1 MSLSEIRNVVLLF
14 SNPLFSGENSLP
26 TTVIRN
32 ITAVASQLAFES
44 QISTNLTTLTT
55 TNAETLNG
63 AIQGLLYV
71 PTIDSSDPCSE
82 DQFDPS
88 IGLPRNVTQRSNLPP
103 TNYKLIALAPWFSK
117 ECTQAYL
124 QAARYDPV
132 KGFIFYKPNNSTH
145 KPQDVDEPIWDL
157 DDGGA
162 WIKQNKFPIFAIPG
176 REGKRLVRKLA
187 QYSGS
192 IEQVPFGEEILDAFG
207 PNPRDYVRIWTELTM
222 HDTKSM
228 PALWTFFV
236 IVIGAL
242 LFIIFCVSVF
252 MHLLQRQRRKTLA
265 TRVKQGEVDLEAMGI
280 ARVMVPEEHVK
291 SFPLYTYQSE
301 SERMSGPST
310 PGSIRSS
317 RRAERVASSVIS
329 ISGRSSRSS
338 LAGSEC
344 STIATNYQP
353 QCQIC
358 LESFKNRVSVIR
370 QLPCYHIFHPECID
384 EFLTG
389 NSSLCPV
396 CQQCM
401 LPRGYCPKITNAM
414 VRRERAMRRLRGTV
428 DVEIDSADD
437 KGKGKLF
444 SKHLFSD
451 LITPSNTSSA
461 IPLSPVKSPEPTKQ
475 NVVESPDSAPVPGDN
490 GDAQT
495 AEPRTT
501 EPDSPRDPDAI
512 SQPSQTPPMAV
523 TESEDTV
530 SALPPIAHNKK
541 SRRKKPRKLKLGPM
555 EGTPLSDHQ
564 PDGRKSPSDLARARM
579 KHLAR
584 PLDDEQDRPMCKWQQ
599 MSSTPF
605 RYLKVN

>member
-14 SNPLFSGENSLP
+14 SNPLFNGEDSLP

-32 ITAVASQLAFES
+32 ITAIASQLAFES

-63 AIQGLLYV
+63 VIQGLLYV
-71 PTIDSSDPCSE
+71 PTIASGNSCAE
-82 DQFDPS
+82 DQYDPS
-88 IGLPRNVTQRSNLPP
+88 IGLPRNVTRRSNLPP

-132 KGFIFYKPNNSTH
+132 KAFIFYKPNNSTN

-162 WIKQNKFPIFAIPG
+162 WVQQNKFPIFAIPG
-176 REGKRLVRKLA
+176 REGKKLVRKLA

-192 IEQVPFGEEILDAFG
+192 IDDIPFGDDIVDAFG
-207 PNPRDYVRIWTELTM
+207 PNPRDYVRIWTELSM

-242 LFIIFCVSVF
+242 LFIIFCVSIF
-252 MHLLQRQRRKTLA
+252 MHLLQRQRRKSLA
-265 TRVKQGEVDLEAMGI
+265 LRVKRGDVDLEAMGI
-280 ARVMVPEEHVK
+280 ARVMVPEEHIK

-301 SERMSGPST
+301 SERMNGPST

-317 RRAERVASSVIS
+317 RQPTNADRSISSVVS

-384 EFLTG
+384 EFLTR
-389 NSSLCPV
+389 NSSLCPI
-396 CQQCM
+396 CQHCM
-401 LPRGYCPKITNAM
+401 LPEGYCPKITNAM

-428 DVEIDSADD
+428 DVEVDSADGGA
-437 KGKGKLF
+437 KKKF
-444 SKHLFSD
+444 FRKHVFSD
-451 LITPSNTSSA
+451 LITPG
-461 IPLSPVKSPEPTKQ
+461 SPPSKTPPSPANPSKISKEKFL
-475 NVVESPDSAPVPGDN
+475 ESP
-490 GDAQT
+490 
-495 AEPRTT
+495 TT
-501 EPDSPRDPDAI
+501 PESITIPDPPASDSPGGGATETQNPDVI
-512 SQPSQTPPMAV
+512 SGSRQIPSNAV
-523 TESEDTV
+523 AESEDTV
-530 SALPPIAHNKK
+530 SALPPMPHQKK
-541 SRRKKPRKLKLGPM
+541 SRRKKPRDLKLGPM
-555 EGTPLSDHQ
+555 KGAPLLDHQ
-564 PDGRKSPSDLARARM
+564 PAGRKSPSDLARARM

-584 PLDDEQDRPMCKWQQ
+584 PLDDEQDRPMWRRAVTKIFP
-599 MSSTPF
+599 SLS
-605 RYLKVN
+605 